1 MLTSSHKYSRLAVGV
16 LHHHEHIDGKG
27 YPIGIKGDQIPI
39 ESKIIAVADA
49 YDAMTAIRPYRLK
62 PLTKAEAIAELQKY
76 SGTQFDK
83 EVVDIFINKVISYK
97 VI

>member
-1 MLTSSHKYSRLAVGV
+1 MSAESSTS
-16 LHHHEHIDGKG
+16 
-27 YPIGIKGDQIPI
+27 
-39 ESKIIAVADA
+39 
-49 YDAMTAIRPYRLK
+49 LK

-83 EVVDIFINKVISYK
+83 EVVDIFINKVISNK